1 MKEVQR
7 ILNVWM
13 VDCLDDAVL
22 GCVRELIAGE
32 KKVGRFLLDVTTA
45 MDEVGLDEQTKI
57 PVYRITVRLIEEGEK
72 TNGAKG

>member
-13 VDCLDDAVL
+13 ADYLDDAVL

-32 KKVGRFLLDVTTA
+32 NKVGRFLLDVTTA

-57 PVYRITVRLIEEGEK
+57 PVYRITVRLIEEGGK
-72 TNGAKG
+72 TDGTKD

>member
-13 VDCLDDAVL
+13 ADYLDDAVL
-22 GCVRELIAGE
+22 GGVRELIAGE
-32 KKVGRFLLDVTTA
+32 NKVGRFLLDVTTA

-72 TNGAKG
+72 TNGAKD